1 MAGNPKKGPFFRG
14 FRGSRGPPKM
24 AIFGG
29 SPGPD
34 PKVSCRWLKWGSQKP
49 GFGGPKPGFLGV
61 PGTRKKGP
69 FSGVRAENGL
79 FSRENRGPETRKKG
93 PFFGISGG
101 TPRKWGVGTPIFGGP
116 FPKETPY
123 LLAENDPHF
132 RAPQIHRLWP
142 FGGFWGVQPP
152 IFVTRFWAIF
162 PRKSTIRGRFS
173 ARKMGGFPG
182 APGAGP
188 GTPGRYRSHASRSP
202 ERLFPRGAAE
212 DPAGWTGQGRGREL

>member
-1 MAGNPKKGPFFRG
+1 MTPVPPGGTRACSGAPGSALAHGELRTPLAEQAEAQSPKWGPQTPFWALGIKFLGVFLAGNPEKGPFFRGPGRKWPVFPGKSGSGNPKKGPFFRG
-14 FRGSRGPPKM
+14 FR
-24 AIFGG
+24 
-29 SPGPD
+29 
-34 PKVSCRWLKWGSQKP
+34 
-49 GFGGPKPGFLGV
+49 
-61 PGTRKKGP
+61 
-69 FSGVRAENGL
+69 
-79 FSRENRGPETRKKG
+79 
-93 PFFGISGG
+93 G